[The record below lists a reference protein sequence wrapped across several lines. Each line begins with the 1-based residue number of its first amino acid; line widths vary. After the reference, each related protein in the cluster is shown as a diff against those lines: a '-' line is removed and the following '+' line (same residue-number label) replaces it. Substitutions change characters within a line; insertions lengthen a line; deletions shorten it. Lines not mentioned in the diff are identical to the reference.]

1 MKRVLTK
8 DGSETLYS
16 EDYKETY
23 HSVTGAVEESFEKYV
38 KPCKIKA
45 GMRVLDICFGLG
57 LNSLAA
63 LHTAKEISITALEK
77 DRNVLSQ
84 EVKVPEHLRED
95 YKKIRTAA
103 ENLCYKDDKAEIK
116 VLVGDARETIKQL
129 NEKYDAVFLDPFS
142 PPKNP
147 ELWTEEFFREIKK
160 RMKKGAILA
169 TYSCA
174 RKVRSN
180 LSKAGFEVKDG
191 PCVGRRSPSTIAI
204 A

>member
-1 MKRVLTK
+1 MRKILTR

-16 EDYKETY
+16 EEYQETY
-23 HSVTGAVEESFEKYV
+23 HSVTGAVEEAFGKYV
-38 KPCKIKA
+38 KPCKIES
-45 GMRVLDICFGLG
+45 GMNVLDICFGLG

-63 LHTAKEISITALEK
+63 LHTAKEITITALEK
-77 DRNVLSQ
+77 DENVLRH
-84 EVKVPEHLRED
+84 EVKVPEYLRED

-103 ENLCYKDDKAEIK
+103 ENLYYKDDKAEIK
-116 VLVGDARETIKQL
+116 VLLGDARETIKQL

-147 ELWTEEFFREIKK
+147 ELWTEEFFINIKK
-160 RMKKGAILA
+160 HMKKEAILA